1 MIQFQSLD
9 DCPSLSQIESLWFS
23 RPGILSNKTFINQV
37 LEESSSPSTGDLP
50 TVSSRERYPLLTWR
64 RDQIREVQQVK
75 SKILHTFS
83 TTRPPLLTT
92 STNNVLCNSNLPL
105 TVLGLRSYNII
116 TDEFNW
122 RTILLNKEGLYKLII

>member
-9 DCPSLSQIESLWFS
+9 DCPPLSQIESLWFS
-23 RPGILSNKTFINQV
+23 RPGILSNKTFINQF

-92 STNNVLCNSNLPL
+92 GTSIIYDVIL
-105 TVLGLRSYNII
+105 TYHGAS
-116 TDEFNW
+116 
-122 RTILLNKEGLYKLII
+122 